1 MKNIL
6 AKNALY
12 NILYRVLGVIFPLV
26 TATYF
31 SRVLGPDGM
40 GRVAYAQNVVSYFL
54 MFAALGIPAYGTR
67 EIAKHYNSPIESSRL
82 FSELLILNCL
92 STALALGVYAVL
104 IPWIFPEN
112 TVIYWICA
120 LELLFNFANIDWFFQ
135 GREEYG
141 YITLRS
147 ALVKLVSLTLMF
159 IFVTDRDDYG
169 LYALIHCFG
178 IGFNYIYNI
187 VHARKTVKITL
198 RGLNLR
204 RHMTPLLF
212 LLISSVTASLYSK
225 VDVTMLGWISSHE
238 AVGYYTNAYKVIGM
252 VLTLVTAIS
261 AVFLPRLSYVY
272 SNDRER
278 YAELLTK
285 GLKIVL
291 MLSIPGCVGLCLVAP
306 ELILVLFGDAFC
318 PATMT
323 VRILSALVFIRG
335 VGDLLCYQA
344 IISTGHERY
353 LLKARV
359 WASIANV
366 ALNSCL
372 IPRYGQNGA
381 AIASVFSELTVNGIM
396 LVYSRSIA
404 RTSLERRFLF
414 SILAGTGM
422 MTVAVLLIRSWI
434 EIAAISLLLS
444 ISVGVIVFFVTST
457 LLKND
462 MLLNVIAML
471 QRKR

>member
-1 MKNIL
+1 M
-6 AKNALY
+6 
-12 NILYRVLGVIFPLV
+12 
-26 TATYF
+26 
-31 SRVLGPDGM
+31 
-40 GRVAYAQNVVSYFL
+40 
-54 MFAALGIPAYGTR
+54 
-67 EIAKHYNSPIESSRL
+67 
-82 FSELLILNCL
+82 
-92 STALALGVYAVL
+92 
-104 IPWIFPEN
+104 
-112 TVIYWICA
+112 
-120 LELLFNFANIDWFFQ
+120 
-135 GREEYG
+135 
-141 YITLRS
+141 
-147 ALVKLVSLTLMF
+147 
-159 IFVTDRDDYG
+159 
-169 LYALIHCFG
+169 
-178 IGFNYIYNI
+178 
-187 VHARKTVKITL
+187 
-198 RGLNLR
+198 
-204 RHMTPLLF
+204 
-212 LLISSVTASLYSK
+212 
-225 VDVTMLGWISSHE
+225 
-238 AVGYYTNAYKVIGM
+238 
-252 VLTLVTAIS
+252 
-261 AVFLPRLSYVY
+261 Y

-291 MLSIPGCVGLCLVAP
+291 MLSVPGCVGLCLVAP

-372 IPRYGQNGA
+372 IPQYGQNGA

-462 MLLNVIAML
+462 ILLNVIAML